1 MVNKYLTLQR
11 REIVCYNHFERF
23 FFLMGVWRV
32 MFPDDTASK
41 INKVILYK

>member
-1 MVNKYLTLQR
+1 MNKYLTLQR
-11 REIVCYNHFERF
+11 RETVCYNHSERF
-23 FFLMGVWRV
+23 FFMGVWRV